1 VSNPRD
7 EVDAWLHDDVEPLA
21 PPPGTFERVS
31 RKARRRKVRR
41 AAVSAAGAA
50 VIVAGLA
57 VSPQIISAL
66 TQHPAGRHAPLA
78 AGHTSVPATRP
89 ARTVSPRGTS
99 AAQSAT
105 PEPTASSSLSA
116 VPSGDPVPVNFQPTS
131 VTFVSQDI
139 GAVLGQAGTPGHCAG
154 GVNCTSLAG
163 TNDYGRSWFGVSAP
177 PTVAPDGSAGVSQLR
192 FLNLSQGFA
201 FGPELWTTVNGG
213 AHWSRVSLPPGTRV
227 TDLETLDGRV
237 FALWARCT
245 GAGPDFTAGCT
256 SFTLRTALAGG
267 GPWRRVGGAVSLTAG
282 GRAASASLLLAGGT
296 TDNPAS
302 ATGYLLAPD
311 GKVLSGNLT
320 SPTWATDSTAPCA
333 PGAAQPGAQPSGA
346 LMAAGSGDLF
356 LLCPNATTST
366 PASPS
371 AGGPAR
377 TLYVSADGGKTW
389 LPRSAAPAL
398 GTPASLAAAAGNLV
412 VLATSEGIEVSPDGG
427 QSWQITLRATG
438 GLQATKGPPGGFS
451 YVGMTE
457 ATQGVAV
464 PANPVLHQ
472 VWFTRDGGQTWQP
485 STVQGRG

>member
-1 VSNPRD
+1 MSNPRD
-7 EVDAWLHDDVEPLA
+7 EIDAWLHADVEPLA
-21 PPPGTFERVS
+21 PPPGTFDRVT

-57 VSPQIISAL
+57 VSPQIVSAL
-66 TQHPAGRHAPLA
+66 TQHPAGRQAPLA
-78 AGHTSVPATRP
+78 AGHTSASATRP

-99 AAQSAT
+99 AARSAT
-105 PEPTASSSLSA
+105 PEPTAPASLSA
-116 VPSGDPVPVNFQPTS
+116 KPSGDPVPANFQPTS
-131 VTFVSQDI
+131 VTFVGQDI

-163 TNDYGRSWFGVSAP
+163 TTNYGRSWFGVSAP
-177 PTVAPDGSAGVSQLR
+177 PTGAPDGSAGVSQLR
-192 FLNLSQGFA
+192 FLNPSQGFA

-213 AHWSRVSLPPGTRV
+213 ANWSRVSLPPDIRV
-227 TDLETLDGRV
+227 TDLETLDGQA

-245 GAGPDFTAGCT
+245 AAGPDFAAGCT
-256 SFTLRTALAGG
+256 SFTLHTARAGG
-267 GPWRRVGGAVSLTAG
+267 GPWRRVGGAVNLTAG
-282 GRAASASLLLAGGT
+282 GQATSASLLLAGGT

-311 GKVLSGNLT
+311 GKVLSGNLSSRAWT
-320 SPTWATDSTAPCA
+320 TDSTAPCA
-333 PGAAQPGAQPSGA
+333 PGAAQPGGQPSGA
-346 LMAAGSGDLF
+346 LMSTGSGDLF
-356 LLCPNATTST
+356 LLCANATTST

-389 LPRSAAPAL
+389 LPRSPAPAQ

-412 VLATSEGIEVSPDGG
+412 VLATSDGIEVSPDGG
-427 QSWQITLRATG
+427 QSWQVTLPATE
-438 GLQATKGPPGGFS
+438 GPPGGFS

-457 ATQGVAV
+457 ASQGVAV
-464 PANPVLHQ
+464 PANPALHQ
-472 VWFTRDGGQTWQP
+472 VWFTGNAGQTWQP
-485 STVQGRG
+485 STVQGSGRG